1 MRFPSRNWPAVVLTA
16 LLAAAGAAAK
26 SHAPTQKT
34 DLDAF
39 GASFLEEN
47 HLAGLSVCLIKNNAV
62 VWQRAFGWANIEEK
76 IPAAPDTLFMLASV
90 SKTVTGAAL
99 LHLLDQGRFKLDD
112 DISTGLPFKIR
123 NPHFPDVPITFRML
137 LNHSSSLLDDHKR
150 IDALYVSG
158 DSVEPPLEEL
168 VKRFFVPGGM
178 YYEAKNFSPAKPGG
192 RWAYSNMNYVL
203 ISYLVEHWA
212 GMSFPAYCRA
222 NIFKPLKMKETSWFL
237 AGIDPRRLAF
247 NYLKD
252 SANSKIL
259 KRVEHYGW
267 PGYADGCLRTSVSE
281 FANFLRMLLNRGEF
295 EGTRVLRPE
304 TVAAAFSPQGLEI
317 GPEGKALAP
326 ALTLL
331 DMGLTWHIY
340 EISGRRCLVHTGGGT
355 GGISAFTA
363 IDPSSKS
370 GFVAA
375 ITGPA
380 SLKFLTL
387 ITVLVEHMQDGVR

>member
-1 MRFPSRNWPAVVLTA
+1 MRIPSRNWSAVVLTA

-47 HLAGLSVCLIKNNAV
+47 HLAGLSICLLKNNAV
-62 VWQRAFGWANIEEK
+62 VWRRAFGWANIEEK
-76 IPAAPDTLFMLASV
+76 IPATPDTLFMLASV

-137 LNHSSSLLDDHKR
+137 LNHSSSLLDNHKR

-168 VKRFFVPGGM
+168 VKRFFVPGGQ
-178 YYEAKNFSPAKPGG
+178 YYEAKNFAPAKPGR
-192 RWAYSNMNYVL
+192 RWAYGNMNYVL

-212 GMSFPAYCRA
+212 GTSFPAYCRE
-222 NIFKPLKMKETSWFL
+222 NIFKPLKMKETSWLL

-247 NYLKD
+247 NYVKD
-252 SANSKIL
+252 SADSKVL

-281 FANFLRMLLNRGEF
+281 FANFLRMLLNGGEF
-295 EGTRVLRPE
+295 EGARVLHPE

-317 GPEGKALAP
+317 GPAGKALAP

-340 EISGRRCLVHTGGGT
+340 EISGRRYLVHTGGGT
-355 GGISAFTA
+355 GGISAFTV

-387 ITVLVEHMQDGVR
+387 ITVLVEHMRDGVR